1 MPDLTSLKGGDMGDY
16 IKLTWH
22 KLAIILISIVILV
35 FGWAFFSAQIDSQK
49 TIKIDIEAVEDVA
62 RNKAQV

>member
-1 MPDLTSLKGGDMGDY
+1 MNDY
-16 IKLTWH
+16 IKLTWQ

-35 FGWAFFSAQIDSQK
+35 IGWAFCNAQLDSRK

>member
-1 MPDLTSLKGGDMGDY
+1 MSDIL
-16 IKLTWH
+16 IKLTVK

-35 FGWAFFSAQIDSQK
+35 VGWAFFNAQLDNQK

-62 RNKAQV
+62 VNKAQA

>member
-1 MPDLTSLKGGDMGDY
+1 MSEY
-16 IKLTWH
+16 IKITWG

-35 FGWAFFSAQIDSQK
+35 FGWALFNAQLDSHK
-49 TIKIDIEAVEDVA
+49 TIKIDIEAVENVA